1 MKKWFFVVVFAW
13 SQLLYTQDF
22 SQSWK
27 GYFAYNQIVDVA
39 HSTQKI
45 FAATPNALFLKN
57 ASSTDITTI
66 NSINGFKPENI
77 SAIYHSESANKTFAG
92 NTNGLLV
99 IVNSNGSISNKIDI
113 ISEVPVP
120 PTKKKINS
128 FYENNGKLYI
138 ATNYGI
144 SVLNISNSEFIAT
157 YYIGNSG
164 EEIPV
169 LQTTIFNNDLYAVT
183 QNQGIKKISVT
194 NPAPFDFS
202 QWQTFDNGIWAGI
215 TTFNNK
221 LVATNT
227 SSITYSYNGSSF
239 QPVFSQSQNAIKFK
253 SNGTHLI
260 ITTPNHIYVLDQNFQ
275 QIAHITEIP
284 NNTNVFSSAT
294 TLGSKL
300 YIGTAENG
308 FFETDLSNPTQFN
321 DITPNGPERNSIFRI
336 KKTNKELWAV
346 YGGYD
351 KTYNPYAF
359 APGAPNTFP
368 ISYYNETDGWKK
380 IPYSDLLETKAIS
393 GICINPKNEN
403 EIYFTSYFSGLL
415 KVKNKIPEI
424 LYKTSNSGLGES
436 FPNDIRVNSPAF
448 DSDNKLW
455 LTVSRVALAP
465 LKAFNLNSNWQG
477 FGFNNLTTNPAADS
491 YSIIQIDRNKTKWI
505 ATYRNGLVAF
515 NENYNNKTQV
525 VDVEDGNLPDTDVRT
540 IALDNNQ
547 QLWIGTAKGLR
558 VLRNTSSFVTSNETL
573 KADAII
579 IQEGDLA
586 QELFYQQSILDIAV
600 DGANRKWVSILDGG
614 VFLVSANGQETVH
627 NFTKSNSPLPSNNVV
642 DIEIDGVSGEVFFAT
657 EKGMVSF
664 VGTATKPSE
673 TLDAVFVYPNPVR
686 PDYLDTVKISGLT
699 DKANVKITDVEGN
712 LVYETTSSGGTIE
725 WDTSAFGSYKVASG
739 VYIIFVASKDGLDST
754 VKKVMIIR

>member
-1 MKKWFFVVVFAW
+1 MKKWCFVVFFGW
-13 SQLLYTQDF
+13 SQMLVSQDF

-27 GYFAYNQIVDVA
+27 GYFAYNEIVDVA

-45 FAATPNALFLKN
+45 VAATPNALFQKN
-57 ASSTDITTI
+57 TSSTDVTTI

-77 SAIYHSESANKTFAG
+77 SAIYHSESTNKTFAG

-99 IVNSNGSISNKIDI
+99 IINANGSISNKIDI

-157 YYIGNSG
+157 YFIGNSG
-164 EEIPV
+164 EETPV

-183 QNQGIKKISVT
+183 QNQGIRKISIT
-194 NPAPFDFS
+194 NPSPFDFS
-202 QWQTFDNGIWAGI
+202 QWQTFDNGYWAGI

-227 SSITYSYNGSSF
+227 NSLTYLYNGSSF
-239 QPVFSQSQNAIKFK
+239 EPVFSQAQNAIKFK
-253 SNGTHLI
+253 SNANHLT

-351 KTYNPYAF
+351 KTYNPYTF

-393 GICINPKNEN
+393 GICSNPKNEN

-455 LTVSRVALAP
+455 ITVSRAVAP
-465 LKAFNLNSNWQG
+465 LKSFNLNSNWQS
-477 FGFNNLTTNPAADS
+477 FGFNNLTTNVTADN
-491 YSIIQIDRNKTKWI
+491 YTTIQIDRNKTKWI

-525 VDVEDGNLPDTDVRT
+525 IDVEDGNLPDTDVRA

-558 VLRNTSSFVTSNETL
+558 VIRNTSEFITANETL
-573 KADAII
+573 KTAAII

-614 VFLVSANGQETVH
+614 VFLVSSNGQETIH

-657 EKGMVSF
+657 EKGLVSF

-673 TLDAVFVYPNPVR
+673 TLDAVYVYPNPVR

-699 DKANVKITDVEGN
+699 DKANVKITDIEGN

-725 WDTSAFGSYKVASG
+725 WDTTAFGSHKVASG
-739 VYIIFVASKDGLDST
+739 VYMVFVASKDGLDST